1 MSNLKERLEELE
13 QYRTI
18 STVEECRAAGVAAGA
33 WESDLKENRRY
44 NDERIIRRIFK

>member
-1 MSNLKERLEELE
+1 MQALTEIQ
-13 QYRTI
+13 QYRAI
-18 STVEECRAAGVAAGA
+18 GTVEECGAADVAAGA